1 MVNILQLEYGLLQGH
16 NVNTN
21 LRFLTY
27 FSRFLLSFLIL
38 INLESYASESLRLI
52 SYQNISTGE
61 KFSETEIGG
70 LSGIVYDKNQKRLLA
85 ISDDRAFVNDAR
97 FYEFNLL
104 MTDKIFSVA
113 PVLVTKLKNKEGKF
127 FKKGYPDFE
136 GITFWGQ
143 NILVSSEGGVNRINP
158 IEPELFLFKRNGDY
172 LENFP
177 VPEKFLPSKKL
188 TKRNEVG
195 IRDNKAF
202 ETLSTSLD
210 GKLVFMATEEA
221 LFQDGPISNINSNS
235 HVRLIIYKEKKP
247 IKEFVYKLEKVEA
260 LKAVDLSPG
269 EIGLTDIA
277 VIDENNFYSL
287 ERTYLPFQNKN
298 IIKIFKCKIT
308 DLSTD
313 VSKMASLINANFI
326 SIEKELVADLDD
338 YLPLMNPPR
347 LDNIE
352 GMAFGPELANGNQTL
367 IVVSDN
373 NFGKNQRTLFMGF
386 EILPKK

>member
-1 MVNILQLEYGLLQGH
+1 MLNILQLEHGLLQGH

-27 FSRFLLSFLIL
+27 FSRFLLSFLFL

-113 PVLVTKLKNKEGKF
+113 PVLVTKLKNKDGRL

-158 IEPELFLFKRNGDY
+158 IEPELFLFKRNGEY

-177 VPEKFLPSKKL
+177 VPDKFLPSKTL
-188 TKRNEVG
+188 TKKNEIG

-210 GKLVFMATEEA
+210 GKLVFMASEEA
-221 LFQDGPISNINSNS
+221 LFQDGPISNINNNS

-247 IKEFVYKLEKVEA
+247 TKEFVYKLEKVDA
-260 LKAVDLSPG
+260 LKTVDLSPG
-269 EIGLTDIA
+269 EIGLTDMA
-277 VIDENNFYSL
+277 VIDERNFYSL

-308 DLSTD
+308 DQSTD
-313 VSKMASLINANFI
+313 VSKIASLKDVSFI

-352 GMAFGPELANGNQTL
+352 GLAFGPELANGNQTL